1 MPSSRTYSF
10 TIIAGFV
17 CLSVICF
24 MIVPSR
30 LHAAL
35 LTACI
40 ALFCCML
47 LLMIRRYYLE
57 QERMFKRS
65 EDRIRQM
72 AYYDDL
78 TGLPNR
84 RFFREQLEAALTDRR
99 GIVAL
104 LSVDIDRF
112 RLFNDTLGHDFGDL
126 ILLQS
131 AERLTRCIAEGD
143 VAARMEGDEFIL
155 LLRNRNRLEEI
166 EAIAGLI
173 HQIFDS
179 PFIYPDYKLHTTVSI
194 GVALH
199 RPDDEPVDADTLI
212 KHAGIALS
220 RAKDQSNTPY
230 VMYTSSLDIE
240 SFERLRLENELRRA
254 IVDREFELYF
264 QPQFDLATNRMVGVE
279 ALIRWNHPERGM
291 VSPGKFTTAAE
302 ENGLITVIGDWVL
315 SEACRQIKQLHSI
328 GFRGL
333 SVSVNLSSRQFLQQD
348 LADRVAKVLQ
358 KEGLE
363 AEYLELEITEGM
375 TMDVESSIGTLRRL
389 NELGVRISIDDF
401 GTGYSSLNYLR
412 KFPIHKL
419 KIDRSFVR
427 DLVEDPNDA
436 AIVSTIISMAH
447 HLGLKVIAE
456 GVETQEQLSYLNHSQ
471 CNEIQGYLF
480 CPPVPREELL
490 HVLIKHA

>member
-1 MPSSRTYSF
+1 
-10 TIIAGFV
+10 
-17 CLSVICF
+17 

-84 RFFREQLEAALTDRR
+84 RFFREQLDAALEDQR

-155 LLRNRNRLEEI
+155 LLRNRNHLEEI
-166 EAIAGLI
+166 EAIAGRI

-199 RPDDEPVDADTLI
+199 RPDDEPIDADTLI
-212 KHAGIALS
+212 KHASIALS
-220 RAKDQSNTPY
+220 RAKDQTNSPY
-230 VMYTSSLDIE
+230 VMYTSALDIE
-240 SFERLRLENELRRA
+240 SYERLRLENELRRA

-291 VSPGKFTTAAE
+291 VSPGKFITAAE

-375 TMDVESSIGTLRRL
+375 TMDVERSIDTLRRL

-427 DLVEDPNDA
+427 DLMEDPNDA

-456 GVETQEQLSYLNHSQ
+456 GVETQEQLSYLNHSH

-480 CPPVPREELL
+480 CPPVPRDELL
-490 HVLIKHA
+490 HVLMKHA